1 MDNRAFRRFTS
12 HDKDLREFCKRAY
25 DLKGM
30 FMINLVQL
38 ADHYHLD
45 DELLAYY
52 IKTAFEFP
60 KDEIEVT
67 RAYFDFDYPDQS
79 DLGNNITFTEVSH
92 DEEGRR

>member
-1 MDNRAFRRFTS
+1 MGNIFDQENIQ
-12 HDKDLREFCKRAY
+12 EFCKRAY

-45 DELLAYY
+45 DRLLAYY

-60 KDEIEVT
+60 ELEIGTT
-67 RAYFDFDYPDQS
+67 RTYFDFDYPDQS
-79 DLGNNITFTEVSH
+79 DLGNNITFTEVTH
-92 DEEGRR
+92 NEEG